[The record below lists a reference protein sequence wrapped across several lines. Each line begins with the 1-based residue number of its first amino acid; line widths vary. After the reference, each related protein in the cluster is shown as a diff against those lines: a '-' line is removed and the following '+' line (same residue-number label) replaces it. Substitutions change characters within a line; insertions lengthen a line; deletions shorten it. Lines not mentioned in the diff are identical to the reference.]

1 MMKVFC
7 GVLAVA
13 ACLLLT
19 PDIARAQAPTPV
31 KAGALQIEMPWLRAT
46 PGGAKVAAGYLR
58 VTNTGSEPD
67 RLLSASMPLAG
78 RGEVHEMSMQGGVMR
93 MRQLAQGLIIEP
105 GKSVE
110 LKPGGYHLMFLDMK
124 GALKPGESVP
134 VTLTFEKAGTVTVTF
149 PVGAVGGAAPMPGN
163 MGNMGH

>member
-1 MMKVFC
+1 MIKLFC
-7 GVLAVA
+7 GMLAVA
-13 ACLLLT
+13 ALLLFAPAT
-19 PDIARAQAPTPV
+19 AQAEAPTPV

-58 VTNTGSEPD
+58 ITNTGSEPD

-78 RGEVHEMSMQGGVMR
+78 RGDVHEMSMQGGVMR
-93 MRQLAQGLIIEP
+93 MRPLAQGLAIEP

-124 GALKPGESVP
+124 GALKQGDNVP

-149 PVGAVGGAAPMPGN
+149 PVGAIGGAAPMPGN
-163 MGNMGH
+163 MGH

>member
-1 MMKVFC
+1 MIKLFC
-7 GVLAVA
+7 GMLAVA
-13 ACLLLT
+13 ASLLFAPCT
-19 PDIARAQAPTPV
+19 AQAEAPTPV

-58 VTNTGSEPD
+58 ITNTGSEPD

-78 RGEVHEMSMQGGVMR
+78 RGDVHEMSMQGGVMR
-93 MRQLAQGLIIEP
+93 MRPLAQGLAIEP

-124 GALKPGESVP
+124 GALKQGDNVP

-149 PVGAVGGAAPMPGN
+149 PVGAIGGGAPMPGN
-163 MGNMGH
+163 MGH